1 VARYIK
7 SPALSMLVSVYT
19 FLPLVQKE
27 KVRER
32 GMGTVWRVFEN
43 SEKAVFMSVDVSRKS
58 VSKVFCNQL
67 SCVSSSCGVRAVPK
81 SLEPTDV

>member
-1 VARYIK
+1 
-7 SPALSMLVSVYT
+7 
-19 FLPLVQKE
+19 
-27 KVRER
+27 
-32 GMGTVWRVFEN
+32 MGTVWRVFEN